1 MSFLETK
8 IKSQKTKK
16 NSELKHSKTEAM
28 LFFLKCLNESVDIS
42 NHEEFVAL
50 QHLSSSEKQD
60 LIQAFKNLPH
70 PPLMFFQMINT
81 YRSARIIKILGENIN
96 PSHLKIFA
104 KENVIEK
111 SSKQN
116 RIECQLIFS
125 MIESNQDAY
134 QDVLKLFIKSFEKN
148 VQLKWEEN
156 EPDLLEQHLEKQKRL
171 FAQKNSTL
179 QKSNVLGTNMPTAN
193 TDVENKGSKKIVA
206 TVEQNQVAKRTP
218 SVNEISEKNSPAAID
233 ENKNLLPPAAITSA
247 KNVSQSVETVSEESK
262 VVATFQNS
270 SQSQSVFENNET
282 QKDLV
287 AEVQRKSEKM
297 SIYEIA
303 ARAAEENPILD
314 ELFNIDK
321 WKQL

>member
-42 NHEEFVAL
+42 AHDEFVAL
-50 QHLSSSEKQD
+50 QHLSSAEKQN
-60 LIQAFKNLPH
+60 LVQAFKDLPH

-81 YRSARIIKILGENIN
+81 YRGAKILKILGENIN
-96 PSHLKIFA
+96 PSHLKIFT

-134 QDVLKLFIKSFEKN
+134 KNVLQLFIKSFEKN

-156 EPDLLEQHLEKQKRL
+156 EPNLLEQHLEKQKRL

-179 QKSNVLGTNMPTAN
+179 QKSNDIGTNMPIAN
-193 TDVENKGSKKIVA
+193 IDVENTGIKKIVA
-206 TVEQNQVAKRTP
+206 TVEQNQVAKRTS

-233 ENKNLLPPAAITSA
+233 ETKNLIPSSDVSSV
-247 KNVSQSVETVSEESK
+247 KNVSQSVEKVNEQSK
-262 VVATFQNS
+262 VAATFQNS
-270 SQSQSVFENNET
+270 SQSVVENDET

-287 AEVQRKSEKM
+287 AEDQRKSEKM

-303 ARAAEENPILD
+303 RRAAEENSILD
-314 ELFNIDK
+314 DLFDIDK
-321 WKQL
+321 WK

>member
-1 MSFLETK
+1 MSFLEIK
-8 IKSQKTKK
+8 IKSQKTRR
-16 NSELKHSKTEAM
+16 NSELKHSKINAM

-42 NHEEFVAL
+42 THDEFVAL

-70 PPLMFFQMINT
+70 PQVMFFEMINT
-81 YRSARIIKILGENIN
+81 YRGAKILKILGENIN
-96 PSHLKIFA
+96 PAHLKIFA

-134 QDVLKLFIKSFEKN
+134 KNVLQLFIEKFN
-148 VQLKWEEN
+148 KNIQLKWEEN

-179 QKSNVLGTNMPTAN
+179 QKANDLGTTMPTVN
-193 TDVENKGSKKIVA
+193 TDVENKGIKKMVA
-206 TVEQNQVAKRTP
+206 TIEQNQVAKRTS
-218 SVNEISEKNSPAAID
+218 SVNEISEKNSLAKID
-233 ENKNLLPPAAITSA
+233 ETKNLIPSSDVSSV
-247 KNVSQSVETVSEESK
+247 KNVSQSVKTVNEQSK
-262 VVATFQNS
+262 VAATFQNS
-270 SQSQSVFENNET
+270 SQSQSVVENDET

-287 AEVQRKSEKM
+287 AEDQRKSEKM

-303 ARAAEENPILD
+303 RRAAEENPDLD
-314 ELFNIDK
+314 ALFDIDR
-321 WKQL
+321 WI